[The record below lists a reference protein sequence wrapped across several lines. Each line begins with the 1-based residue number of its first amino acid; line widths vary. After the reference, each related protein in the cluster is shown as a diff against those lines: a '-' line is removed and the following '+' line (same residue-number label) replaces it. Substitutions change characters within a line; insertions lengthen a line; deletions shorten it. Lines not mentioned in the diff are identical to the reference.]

1 MALEQENETP
11 TVIIDLGR
19 QTQKRVKKLRKGGGR
34 LMTDVEAAIADLRE
48 RGVVDENAQ
57 PIVVIV
63 RERAEQPL
71 KGLMSLISK

>member
-19 QTQKRVKKLRKGGGR
+19 QTPKRVKKLRKGGGR

-48 RGVVDENAQ
+48 RGVVAENAQ
-57 PIVVIV
+57 PVVVIV
-63 RERAEQPL
+63 REREEQPL
-71 KGLMSLISK
+71 KGLMALISK